1 MGIQSANRREIP
13 KTTTNQLYHN
23 QDVLQLDLPDLLP
36 PDGDRSPRRPL
47 QICSPSS
54 HKDDSRAGHRH
65 PRPLHPASSC
75 QGSRTGWRL
84 YLERDLSLSLLLL
97 MMLLPRYL
105 QMLSPVFLQTRM
117 LSQLSSSAML
127 FPELLSRLKMFLM
140 APLLSRQQEER
151 RSRSP
156 GTDTSTSSHL
166 QGRPGSSTLTSL
178 PPMVSSTWSIL
189 CFKTILSCFSL

>member
-1 MGIQSANRREIP
+1 MGTQSANRREIP
-13 KTTTNQLYHN
+13 KTTTTTTSITTKTIAELAIATPA
-23 QDVLQLDLPDLLP
+23 LSTLLAAV
-36 PDGDRSPRRPL
+36 
-47 QICSPSS
+47 
-54 HKDDSRAGHRH
+54 KAAG
-65 PRPLHPASSC
+65 LVE
-75 QGSRTGWRL
+75 T

-97 MMLLPRYL
+97 MMLSPRYL
-105 QMLSPVFLQTRM
+105 KMLSTVFLQTRM

-166 QGRPGSSTLTSL
+166 QERPGSSPLTSS
-178 PPMVSSTWSIL
+178 PPMVSSTLSIL
-189 CFKTILSCFSL
+189 CFKDTSLLFSSVIFKIYK